1 MFRGGA
7 RPAGRDAVRGR
18 PPPGG
23 RDARAAE
30 ADRRTR
36 RESGSACGND
46 PPGVCAAAGCAVER
60 SAGRNR
66 DGPGA
71 AGAGSGPSGGARR
84 HQRGAG
90 AAAQPR
96 RTIYEIVGWRGRTR
110 QETGFSSPRNAPGS
124 QHDAVEDARSGIG
137 RTGDHLAGAGNQ
149 RRNRKAARTGAK
161 RRIEMGETL
170 QPLVFI
176 VSGPSGSGK
185 STLVQ
190 RILELPGTMPSVS
203 CTTRPRRTT
212 ESSGKCYHFVSEA
225 EFDAMVARGEFLE
238 YARVFGKHSYGTP
251 LKWLE
256 ESRKKG
262 LDLVLE
268 IDVQGAAQV
277 KEKLPESV
285 AIFIL
290 PPSREELERRL
301 RDRGQ
306 DSDEEIARRLAK
318 SRDEIAQFGK
328 YYDFC
333 VVNEDVERAGREAQ
347 AIVTA
352 LRCTSAR
359 RRARVEQLLA
369 SFGRV

>member
-1 MFRGGA
+1 MSTQTEIA
-7 RPAGRDAVRGR
+7 
-18 PPPGG
+18 
-23 RDARAAE
+23 
-30 ADRRTR
+30 
-36 RESGSACGND
+36 
-46 PPGVCAAAGCAVER
+46 
-60 SAGRNR
+60 
-66 DGPGA
+66 
-71 AGAGSGPSGGARR
+71 
-84 HQRGAG
+84 
-90 AAAQPR
+90 PR
-96 RTIYEIVGWRGRTR
+96 V
-110 QETGFSSPRNAPGS
+110 
-124 QHDAVEDARSGIG
+124 
-137 RTGDHLAGAGNQ
+137 L
-149 RRNRKAARTGAK
+149 
-161 RRIEMGETL
+161 
-170 QPLVFI
+170 I

-190 RILELPGTMPSVS
+190 RILELPGTMPSIS
-203 CTTRPRRTT
+203 CTTRARRAT
-212 ESSGKCYHFVSEA
+212 EASGKCYDFVTEA

-277 KEKLPESV
+277 KQKLPESV
-285 AIFIL
+285 GIFIL
-290 PPSREELERRL
+290 PPSRQELERRL

-318 SRDEIAQFGK
+318 ARDEIAQFGK

-347 AIVTA
+347 TIVIA

-369 SFGRV
+369 SFGRE